1 MAAAT
6 KEFLLSVQDLTVE
19 FGSGRNPVRALHAV
33 SLDVGVAETVAL
45 VGESGCGKSVT
56 ALSIVRLLPEPP
68 ARYSGGRILLGG
80 KDVLGLSGDE
90 LRGVRRKDVAYV
102 FQEPSTSLNP
112 VARVG
117 DQIAESIRA
126 TGGSTSS
133 RDEVVSLLSRVGIRD
148 AATKASAYPHELSGG
163 MQQRIMIAMALAR
176 RPRLLVADEPTTALD
191 VTVQAQ
197 ILALLQDLQAEFG
210 MSILLITHNLGI
222 VAAHAKRLYVMY
234 AGSVVESGSTG
245 DILASP
251 GHPYTKALL
260 RCVPS
265 LDDAANRL
273 AGIEGLVPSLEHLPS
288 GCAFHPRC
296 SVAQPDCYVAPPV
309 LDIAGDRAVR
319 CPYWRAS

>member
-1 MAAAT
+1 MNLRYRTGSASDEEIERVIRVCNLT
-6 KEFLLSVQDLTVE
+6 SVLERFSDRE
-19 FGSGRNPVRALHAV
+19 RARL
-33 SLDVGVAETVAL
+33 
-45 VGESGCGKSVT
+45 GEG
-56 ALSIVRLLPEPP
+56 APELSIGE
-68 ARYSGGRILLGG
+68 A
-80 KDVLGLSGDE
+80 
-90 LRGVRRKDVAYV
+90 
-102 FQEPSTSLNP
+102 
-112 VARVG
+112 
-117 DQIAESIRA
+117 
-126 TGGSTSS
+126 
-133 RDEVVSLLSRVGIRD
+133 
-148 AATKASAYPHELSGG
+148 
-163 MQQRIMIAMALAR
+163 QRIMIAMALAR

-234 AGSVVESGSTG
+234 AGSVVESGPTG